1 MGGEIEEYGL
11 TIGFIPTLVD
21 ATEAIDIEIAV
32 EIEEKGST
40 QSVGKVTW
48 TPITQAQEVVDF
60 EPERGNF
67 ELEDWRDRSS
77 KT

>member
-40 QSVGKVTW
+40 QSVGKVT
-48 TPITQAQEVVDF
+48 
-60 EPERGNF
+60 
-67 ELEDWRDRSS
+67 
-77 KT
+77 